1 MVGEIRNQ
9 LKNQSLQAV
18 DPASFETV
26 GGRVFPDEPSISDQE
41 ALAQIV
47 SAWQAAHA
55 PTYGQPI
62 GQSSQTVSEAG
73 LSGETPVQVLSA
85 TKSQVWRVQ
94 SIAMS
99 NSGGGAPVVASLT
112 LGTCPLVFDLTANPG
127 ETAPY
132 PITNT
137 LYVDLNSPLIFTVL
151 SGTATDAALI
161 VNAIKVSQ

>member
-1 MVGEIRNQ
+1 MGEIRNQ
-9 LKNQSLQAV
+9 LKNQSIEAV
-18 DPASFETV
+18 DPVAFETV
-26 GGRVFPDEPSISDQE
+26 GGRVFPDEPSISDQQ

-47 SAWQAAHA
+47 STWQAAHA

-62 GQSSQTVSEAG
+62 GQSSQTVSAAGQGGEA
-73 LSGETPVQVLSA
+73 EVDVLTA

-99 NSGGGAPVVASLT
+99 NGGGGAPVVAKILI
-112 LGTCPLVFDLTANPG
+112 GDCPIVLDFTANPN
-127 ETAPY
+127 ESAPFS
-132 PITNT
+132 ITNA
-137 LYVDLNSPLIFTVL
+137 LYVDLNSPLKFAVL